1 MPKQILSTLLF
12 SLLVIAGGSAFGLET
27 PKDVQKETSESEAAP
42 QPEIPKHI
50 STIMVEKNLLSV
62 EFVNVDFGEILR
74 SISQKAGFTLEGS
87 SPAFGKQVTT
97 KFNDLDIDTGIIR
110 LFSLV
115 KESNYLISYDAKGSI
130 AKVTIPSA
138 KLSSKTSSSSVGTPG
153 GAQAPPR
160 SRVGRRRSRSF
171 IPQTAVPED
180 PSPVPQ
186 PAPPQPE
193 HAGDEDAPDE

>member
-12 SLLVIAGGSAFGLET
+12 SLLVIAGGPASGLET
-27 PKDVQKETSESEAAP
+27 QKDVQKEASESETAP
-42 QPEIPKHI
+42 QPEVPKHI

-74 SISQKAGFTLEGS
+74 SISQKAGFTLEGF
-87 SPAFGKQVTT
+87 SPAFGQLVTT
-97 KFNDLDIDTGIIR
+97 KFNDLEMDKGIIR

-115 KESNYLISYDAKGSI
+115 KESNYLISYDEKGSVS
-130 AKVTIPSA
+130 KVKIPSA
-138 KLSSKTSSSSVGTPG
+138 KLSSKTSSSVVEKPG
-153 GAQAPPR
+153 GTQAPPR
-160 SRVGRRRSRSF
+160 SRFGRRRSRSF
-171 IPQTAVPED
+171 IPQTAVPGD

-193 HAGDEDAPDE
+193 HAEDEDAPDE